1 MTSLPTLECWPDPH
15 VAASASILRTPDL
28 GKFEIGDAG
37 SGGPKI
43 EDEQFLLRAFRSFAE
58 AAGSLERSYGQLRVE
73 VEKLRRE
80 LGQRNTDLAHSLEE
94 NRGMRAHLD
103 RILEGLPCGV
113 MVVSSQGE
121 ISRANPEA
129 LRLLET
135 GNAASPLST
144 VSSLPG
150 AVRQLLERARNEAGE
165 QELSLA
171 GDGGAA
177 TRWLA
182 ARHASLGGTISGSS
196 VFILRDVSEPKRL
209 EAARNKLRREQALAE
224 MSAVL
229 AHEIRNPLGSLELFA
244 GLLADSALDG
254 ESRSWVEHVQAGLR
268 TLAATVDNVLHFHS
282 PPEPER
288 APLDLGILL
297 DWARDFLAPLA
308 RRARIVLSSQNRLQ
322 GIFLAADRHRLEQV
336 LLNLVLNALHA
347 MPGGG
352 WIELGGGTIDGGR
365 KVLIVVAD
373 TGPGISDEHLPHI
386 FEPGFSTRPASPGLG
401 LAVCRKIAEQH
412 GGTLRAAS
420 RPGCG
425 ARFTLTLPLALDPAF
440 EAAGPQAIP
449 QEAPV
454 GGGAP

>member
-1 MTSLPTLECWPDPH
+1 M
-15 VAASASILRTPDL
+15 RTPDL